1 MQSIETE
8 TWQPIVGWE
17 DLYEVSDQGRV
28 RSFDRIV
35 TYSNGRVVRHAGRI
49 LRPASHR
56 QGYLYVQLNDQG
68 RKQVGRIH
76 RLVAIAFLGDH
87 PGLDVCHN
95 DSNPENNRLTNLRWD
110 TVSGNMLDAVA
121 LGRNPSTKKT
131 HCPRLHLLVLPNLR
145 RHEWEVKGKRLCYAC
160 ARENDRSRKSGR
172 PFDDAAA
179 DETYRRVM
187 GST

>member
-1 MQSIETE
+1 MQSTEPE
-8 TWQPIVGWE
+8 TWKPVAGWE
-17 DLYEVSDQGRV
+17 DLYEVSDHGRV

-56 QGYLYVQLNDQG
+56 QGYLYVQLNEQG

-121 LGRNPSTKKT
+121 LGRNPSAKKT
-131 HCPRLHLLVLPNLR
+131 HCPRQHLLAMPNLR
-145 RHEWEVKGKRLCYAC
+145 RHEWETKGTRHCYSCNRERDRARRL
-160 ARENDRSRKSGR
+160 GV
-172 PFDDAAA
+172 PFNTTAA
-179 DETYRRVM
+179 DEVYRIVM
-187 GST
+187 SRT